1 MRHDGYLPDRKQS
14 GNEDDWTKPD
24 EQFQS
29 SLSPLHRARTRF
41 AGPATDFF
49 AAHTILAAHVPLGIN
64 RKVYQNLKLKALAA
78 CSQPSKDECHY
89 REGSVPLSGLDKA
102 MEKFDVTVIGGGL
115 AGMAASIH
123 LVRAGLRVICV
134 EAASGDTDAVG
145 ESLDWSAPDLLKDL
159 GLPMEELI
167 RRGIATH
174 KTTRHFQAAGWSG
187 TTLRSWRLVWPRAIS
202 C

>member
-1 MRHDGYLPDRKQS
+1 
-14 GNEDDWTKPD
+14 
-24 EQFQS
+24 
-29 SLSPLHRARTRF
+29 LHRARTRF

-102 MEKFDVTVIGGGL
+102 MEKFDVTVIGGVL

>member
-1 MRHDGYLPDRKQS
+1 
-14 GNEDDWTKPD
+14 
-24 EQFQS
+24 
-29 SLSPLHRARTRF
+29 
-41 AGPATDFF
+41 
-49 AAHTILAAHVPLGIN
+49 
-64 RKVYQNLKLKALAA
+64 
-78 CSQPSKDECHY
+78 
-89 REGSVPLSGLDKA
+89 

-174 KTTRHFQAAGWSG
+174 KRHVIFKLQDGAEQHYVPGAWLGHAPFHAELRTLYVDRTAGGGGGEPGSVLRKPVRTARYTCGRTSLTT
-187 TTLRSWRLVWPRAIS
+187 I
-202 C
+202 